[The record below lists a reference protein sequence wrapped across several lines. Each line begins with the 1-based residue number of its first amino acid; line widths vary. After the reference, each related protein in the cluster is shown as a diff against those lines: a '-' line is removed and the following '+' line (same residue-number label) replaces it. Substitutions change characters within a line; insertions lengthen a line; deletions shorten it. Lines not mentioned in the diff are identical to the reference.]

1 MDVEF
6 PENGYHG
13 YDIVET
19 AKRIVKI
26 YGDKFL
32 HMDEQERLHE
42 FRTIALKEKLAA
54 LKEDLEP
61 LTSHLMSG
69 SASRHCMMQIRSK
82 KPANF

>member
-1 MDVEF
+1 MPVIWKSLLMDVEF

-32 HMDEQERLHE
+32 HMDEQER
-42 FRTIALKEKLAA
+42 FARIRTIALKKSCIA
-54 LKEDLEP
+54 
-61 LTSHLMSG
+61 
-69 SASRHCMMQIRSK
+69 
-82 KPANF
+82 